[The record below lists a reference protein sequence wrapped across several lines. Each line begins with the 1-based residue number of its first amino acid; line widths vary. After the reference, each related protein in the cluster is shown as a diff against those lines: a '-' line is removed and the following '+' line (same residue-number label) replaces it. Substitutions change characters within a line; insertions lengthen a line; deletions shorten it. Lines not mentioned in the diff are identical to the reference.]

1 MLPGL
6 VENFDGL
13 FWIEKN
19 DDTYELHV
27 EFKVNTMSLEIKE
40 RLIAMSTSGKNEEA
54 KGIMGKVRSIT
65 ETLILTIFEPNMT
78 VETSYPYFN
87 MGMMYEDPYSMS
99 DSSYLYAWSLYN
111 YKKSIVNESK
121 QESLDELEYSIVA
134 NIADDIL
141 VGIKGKNVEIVVKKN
156 VKKM

>member
-27 EFKVNTMSLEIKE
+27 EFKVNTMSLETKE
-40 RLIAMSTSGKNEEA
+40 RLIAVSTSGKNEEA

-65 ETLILTIFEPNMT
+65 ETLILTLFEPNMN
-78 VETSYPYFN
+78 VASSSSYFN
-87 MGMMYEDPYSMS
+87 MGMMYEDPYSMA

-111 YKKSIVNESK
+111 YKKSIINESQ
-121 QESLDELEYSIVA
+121 QESMDELEYSIVA

-156 VKKM
+156 IKN